1 MFAVN
6 GEVSRVYMRKRPG
19 LVSTE
24 STDCLSSQSRSLK
37 VGCCW
42 LVLVGCRVAGT
53 DTEFLKRGGPS
64 VISPPQELN
73 FYMNY
78 GTSKLTSIISY

>member
-37 VGCCW
+37 VGWCW
-42 LVLVGCRVAGT
+42 LVVGLQAR
-53 DTEFLKRGGPS
+53 
-64 VISPPQELN
+64 IQN
-73 FYMNY
+73 F
-78 GTSKLTSIISY
+78 